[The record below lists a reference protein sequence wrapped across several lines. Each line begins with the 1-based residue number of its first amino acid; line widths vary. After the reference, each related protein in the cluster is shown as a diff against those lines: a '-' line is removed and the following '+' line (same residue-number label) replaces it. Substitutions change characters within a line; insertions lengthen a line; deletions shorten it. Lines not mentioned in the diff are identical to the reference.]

1 MSDGLKKKIA
11 VGSIEHET
19 AGFLPGETSLDDFLK
34 SKKKLGENLWP
45 GKKKFFE
52 LILKFPKGDIYEK
65 VKKSI
70 DLENKKFD
78 KKIEKIIS

>member
-1 MSDGLKKKIA
+1 MHSCL
-11 VGSIEHET
+11 
-19 AGFLPGETSLDDFLK
+19 LDDFLK
-34 SKKKLGENLWP
+34 IEKACENLWL
-45 GKKKFFE
+45 GKKFFE

-78 KKIEKIIS
+78 KKIEKKLYHE

>member
-1 MSDGLKKKIA
+1 MTFKPELLGFVSIVWGIYLIDLFKKKKE
-11 VGSIEHET
+11 IE
-19 AGFLPGETSLDDFLK
+19 FLYYL
-34 SKKKLGENLWP
+34 SK
-45 GKKKFFE
+45 
-52 LILKFPKGDIYEK
+52 KGDIYEK